1 MCAHPP
7 VYKWGWGHTLHF
19 YLDKYTV
26 KILLHVDIAGWVTL
40 SYFNHECSLS
50 LEKRHPNTTGTSN
63 WLLGVNAVAID
74 TQPITYAR
82 GEIKFNRHK

>member
-26 KILLHVDIAGWVTL
+26 KMLLQVGQSQTNCYLHHFIRCEGNMLV
-40 SYFNHECSLS
+40 
-50 LEKRHPNTTGTSN
+50 
-63 WLLGVNAVAID
+63 WLCP
-74 TQPITYAR
+74 T
-82 GEIKFNRHK
+82 

>member
-26 KILLHVDIAGWVTL
+26 KIHFGNRPYLHGTCYPTNLIFTVNSARDTSKEDTIMLKSV
-40 SYFNHECSLS
+40 
-50 LEKRHPNTTGTSN
+50 TSN
-63 WLLGVNAVAID
+63 QLGM
-74 TQPITYAR
+74 
-82 GEIKFNRHK
+82 

>member
-26 KILLHVDIAGWVTL
+26 KILFHV
-40 SYFNHECSLS
+40 
-50 LEKRHPNTTGTSN
+50 
-63 WLLGVNAVAID
+63 
-74 TQPITYAR
+74 YAR
-82 GEIKFNRHK
+82 ASTTSRKREVVKKEQVKPVTDSYPINV

>member
-26 KILLHVDIAGWVTL
+26 KMLLQVGHYLHTWYL
-40 SYFNHECSLS
+40 L
-50 LEKRHPNTTGTSN
+50 PNPKVVTGTRCGGDSV
-63 WLLGVNAVAID
+63 LLVIATSRSVMF
-74 TQPITYAR
+74 R
-82 GEIKFNRHK
+82 

>member
-26 KILLHVDIAGWVTL
+26 KIHFGNRYYDMELSFQFNFIFTVPVTTGSVLHVMKGTL
-40 SYFNHECSLS
+40 
-50 LEKRHPNTTGTSN
+50 
-63 WLLGVNAVAID
+63 
-74 TQPITYAR
+74 
-82 GEIKFNRHK
+82 

>member
-1 MCAHPP
+1 MVLTNRNP
-7 VYKWGWGHTLHF
+7 VWFGGFYLLKQDFKSSLGFLGAFAPTPQYPVEYHTLGLVGHA
-19 YLDKYTV
+19 T
-26 KILLHVDIAGWVTL
+26 
-40 SYFNHECSLS
+40 
-50 LEKRHPNTTGTSN
+50 PNTTGTSN

>member
-1 MCAHPP
+1 MKHGFDLEAGTP
-7 VYKWGWGHTLHF
+7 VTPAP
-19 YLDKYTV
+19 KYWNR
-26 KILLHVDIAGWVTL
+26 ILVP
-40 SYFNHECSLS
+40 
-50 LEKRHPNTTGTSN
+50 PNTTGTSN